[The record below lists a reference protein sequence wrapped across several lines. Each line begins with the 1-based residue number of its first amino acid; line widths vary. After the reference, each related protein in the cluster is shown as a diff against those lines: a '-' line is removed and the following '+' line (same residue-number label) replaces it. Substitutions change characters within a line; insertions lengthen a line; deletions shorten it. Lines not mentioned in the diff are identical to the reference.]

1 MDVCNA
7 SRRDVMEGGE
17 CRVENRNSFIFLFF
31 SLFILGLFSVWG
43 GGGEERR
50 GGEEEVVGR
59 WARFAWGWSIE
70 KDSPRWDLFVGYRGT
85 DMCFLNKVKV
95 LEDIHHSIYSGSI
108 LLLRFNNSYAN
119 PLISKIATSISGFSN
134 NRPCQPNVS
143 ATTSRISLS
152 EGGVDEYT
160 T

>member
-1 MDVCNA
+1 M
-7 SRRDVMEGGE
+7 GG
-17 CRVENRNSFIFLFF
+17 FFFLFF
-31 SLFILGLFSVWG
+31 SFWR
-43 GGGEERR
+43 GGGEGRRGEGERR
-50 GGEEEVVGR
+50 GGCWEVSR
-59 WARFAWGWSIE
+59 RLAWGWSME

-85 DMCFLNKVKV
+85 DMRFLNKVKE